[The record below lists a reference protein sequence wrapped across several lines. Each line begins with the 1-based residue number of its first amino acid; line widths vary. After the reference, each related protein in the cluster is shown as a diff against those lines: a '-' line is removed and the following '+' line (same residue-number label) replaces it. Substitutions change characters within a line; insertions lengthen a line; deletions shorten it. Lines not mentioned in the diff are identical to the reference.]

1 MGIRHR
7 QAYLEEIAVGPKG
20 TIWRFGFYPL
30 FDQMGVGRMYLS
42 KEIVDTLDTDRS
54 FELQAV
60 HPCPGMRGLSNWAEY
75 RRG

>member
-1 MGIRHR
+1 MGIRHH
-7 QAYLEEIAVGPKG
+7 QAYLEEIAVGPRD

-30 FDQMGVGRMYLS
+30 SDQMGVGRMYLS

-60 HPCPGMRGLSNWAEY
+60 RLCPDMRDLSGWAEY
-75 RRG
+75 RQG